1 MTPATKVI
9 AIDISKFIPPNAPN
23 PFRKS
28 KLPANLPSAP
38 PPIPP
43 NAPVITPD
51 PKFCKLLNFPIAP
64 FTPAS
69 GPPPVCPITPSL
81 ASLKVLTISS
91 NVSTITSAIMSSVA
105 HAGLGL

>member
-1 MTPATKVI
+1 MAS
-9 AIDISKFIPPNAPN
+9 DISKPIPPNAPN

-28 KLPANLPSAP
+28 KLPDNLLSAP

-43 NAPVITPD
+43 NAPVTTPD

-69 GPPPVCPITPSL
+69 GPPLLFPTIPSAEL
-81 ASLKVLTISS
+81 SNVPTISS
-91 NVSTITSAIMSSVA
+91 KVWDMTSAIMSSVA
-105 HAGLGL
+105 HAGVGL